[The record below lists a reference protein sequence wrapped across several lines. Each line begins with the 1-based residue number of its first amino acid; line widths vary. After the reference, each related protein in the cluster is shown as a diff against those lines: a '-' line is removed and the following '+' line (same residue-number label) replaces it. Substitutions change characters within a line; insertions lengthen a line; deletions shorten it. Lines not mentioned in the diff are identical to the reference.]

1 MSIKLLLLFF
11 FFFKQKTAYEMR
23 ISDWSSAVC
32 SSDLDPNHQSLPGR
46 SIAGYRADLD
56 LHGCRDD
63 AGWLPAGSG
72 QEVQGADLAD
82 RPRLQ
87 PGDGCPAVCQ
97 VRAWLSR
104 RWRIRE
110 CADRSPHLRSGKEI
124 GRASWRERGC
134 QYG

>member
-87 PGDGCPAVCQ
+87 P
-97 VRAWLSR
+97 RTEER
-104 RWRIRE
+104 RVGEE
-110 CADRSPHLRSGKEI
+110 CVTSCRHRSTSYHSNKN
-124 GRASWRERGC
+124 
-134 QYG
+134 